1 MRPNC
6 IQVKRGMTQANES
19 CLRCECVISYV
30 RDKKMH
36 VWHVTESCLIHEYVM
51 SHSRTCHI
59 SHTSYPTYAINDAC
73 FTCDWVIISQSLTR
87 RINNSCFIYDRVIPS
102 IIHRQTSCRTDRWV
116 MSRGRMRHVFRDSY
130 INASF
135 TSYSCV
141 WDMRSHVSHTN
152 LSCLTHELVMSH
164 TRTCHVSHTNLSC
177 LTHELVMSHVS
188 RENAPCVSCFTHK
201 WVMSHIHGYSI
212 HIHISQENAPC
223 VSCFTYKWVIT
234 FNLSFDQTGTTYWF
248 NTTNDTSPGV
258 CVTWPLHM
266 WDVTHSHLRRHPFTF
281 ETLTFIGEIWPIH
294 MWDMT
299 PS

>member
-177 LTHELVMSHVS
+177 LMSRGRMRHVFH
-188 RENAPCVSCFTHK
+188 A
-201 WVMSHIHGYSI
+201 SHINESCLTYMDTAFTYISRRRMRHVFHASHINESSPSISRSTRQVQRTDSIPQTTRPLVYAWHDPCICETSPI
-212 HIHISQENAPC
+212 HI
-223 VSCFTYKWVIT
+223 
-234 FNLSFDQTGTTYWF
+234 
-248 NTTNDTSPGV
+248 
-258 CVTWPLHM
+258 
-266 WDVTHSHLRRHPFTF
+266 WDVTHSPLRH
-281 ETLTFIGEIWPIH
+281 WH
-294 MWDMT
+294 
-299 PS
+299 S